1 MSVSDEEEHILQQVL
16 SLLKDIPQMVLIPEE
31 PEPVISYLGLTILSE
46 QRRVLKRTKRLC

>member
-1 MSVSDEEEHILQQVL
+1 MILSFKDEEEHILQEVL

-46 QRRVLKRTKRLC
+46 QRRVL